1 MRAKFCKHEIK
12 DWKQQKRNKH
22 QIIKLKTE
30 NNKKETNIIIWNWK
44 LMKHSINIFRVARLA
59 SLIMKNPLQIYKMYA
74 SWNYQRESLSSNIFC
89 SFVWKVH
96 TLEKGIR
103 FIFILVQKLPAY
115 NVYIIVE
122 KVISIC
128 ETWTNSRVSQPCT
141 RCCNGARQGLRQFL
155 SCFTG
160 TGMFPV

>member
-1 MRAKFCKHEIK
+1 MNGL
-12 DWKQQKRNKH
+12 KRWELSFANM
-22 QIIKLKTE
+22 KLKTE
-30 NNKKETNIIIWNWK
+30 NNKKETNIIIWK
-44 LMKHSINIFRVARLA
+44 LKFMEHSINIFRVARLA

-89 SFVWKVH
+89 FFVWKVH

-103 FIFILVQKLPAY
+103 FIFIFVQKSPAY
-115 NVYIIVE
+115 NVYIILE
-122 KVISIC
+122 KLFQFC
-128 ETWTNSRVSQPCT
+128 ETCAMWTISRVSQPCT
-141 RCCNGARQGLRQFL
+141 RCCNGARQGLMQFL